1 MIPIL
6 HHISLNILIP
16 KLLLNHKR
24 SSTFPQFFNNSKRK
38 RMLVTKSKNP
48 MGRSKFS
55 KSKSNTMELGF
66 LFFHPT
72 WLICILIVSCRW
84 IKNIEIEP
92 CLQKKPIDILIWW
105 QRAIVMERMDTI
117 YKINIYQKKKLV
129 LVTL

>member
-16 KLLLNHKR
+16 KLSLNHKR

-55 KSKSNTMELGF
+55 KSKSNTTELGNGIRISIFSSNMINMHFDSF
-66 LFFHPT
+66 LSLNKKYGNRT
-72 WLICILIVSCRW
+72 LSTQKTNWYLNLM
-84 IKNIEIEP
+84 IKNN
-92 CLQKKPIDILIWW
+92 CHGANGYNL
-105 QRAIVMERMDTI
+105 
-117 YKINIYQKKKLV
+117 
-129 LVTL
+129 